1 MISGFAGEHFIL
13 FYFKKFLL
21 LGKTPLIR
29 TFYNSN
35 FFLGPLA
42 IRIIEVRLYGTCLDT
57 HVRIKIN
64 ISKI

>member
-42 IRIIEVRLYGTCLDT
+42 IRIIEVRLYYFYFEPQGKWVGRA
-57 HVRIKIN
+57 H
-64 ISKI
+64 